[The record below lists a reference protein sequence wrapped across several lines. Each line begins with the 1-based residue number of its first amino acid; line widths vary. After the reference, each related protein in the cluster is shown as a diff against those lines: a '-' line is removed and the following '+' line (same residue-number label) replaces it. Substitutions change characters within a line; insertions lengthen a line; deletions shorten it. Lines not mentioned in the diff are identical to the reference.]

1 MMKLTEVAVY
11 LDCAIC
17 SLTLLY
23 PVAKV
28 FHPGSRRRRTDI
40 GFRPLPVC
48 AAAGLVPPLPVP
60 CALCRP
66 PSSQR
71 TVGHSVGNAE
81 VIIVVFSCSCPGH

>member
-11 LDCAIC
+11 LDCAIYF
-17 SLTLLY
+17 LTLLY

-40 GFRPLPVC
+40 GFLPLPVC

-60 CALCRP
+60 CAALP
-66 PSSQR
+66 LASAQWG
-71 TVGHSVGNAE
+71 TL
-81 VIIVVFSCSCPGH
+81 